1 MKVTSTL
8 STTCL
13 KALVGLFLMRD
24 MSLAGR
30 KNQMVRL
37 KGRLITYLLQL
48 LQAKPTKP
56 LTGDNKST
64 SFCTDVVKPPREDL
78 KINRSI
84 RADCEPPDIPLTGL
98 PSPPGQSTICLHQAS
113 TFLGQQPMN
122 ERTLLNQSYLANVS
136 RTVPDTGQNLDSAE
150 IDPSE
155 ANNLKKLLLPFIAFT
170 HSLLQSKQ
178 LMKTAFSLLGLL
190 FLITGS
196 ARAQAPATID
206 LSVSKKISKQNP
218 ALGDVISYTVI
229 VRNGA
234 GSATATNVV
243 VKDQLP
249 LGGVSYVAGSATTV
263 RGTGNYTSATGLW
276 SLSAVAPGDSAI
288 LTLQATVLERGVWFN
303 TAEVM
308 SADQTDADSQPNN
321 QSLGEDDYSTVC
333 FSVPIYWYA
342 GDEFTVT
349 VPSGYKNIA
358 WYRNNLNV
366 TTISADLAVINADS
380 SLTIKSPG
388 TYRFTTS
395 INDCPALNCCD
406 IEVIQGLF
414 GSLGNYVWNDTNK
427 DGLQNDGATGI
438 DGVKVYLYNST
449 GTTKLDSTI
458 TAGGGKY
465 LFDSLTDGQYK
476 VKFAV
481 QPNFTFSQQ
490 DVASTPT
497 DSLDSDAGSDGF
509 TRAYTI
515 DTSKPVSDIA
525 RNNPNVDAGL
535 ILSTAGLGDYVFA
548 DNNKNGIQDSGD
560 TPIPGTKVILYV
572 NGVASLTTTTDVT
585 GFYSFTGLT
594 AGSSTTYSVGFTTPS
609 GFTAT
614 LANQGGDDTKDSDAD
629 VVTGLTQSVTLA
641 AGEFN
646 TSLDAGFIPS
656 TAGLGDYVFADNN
669 KNGIQDSGDT
679 PIPGV
684 VVVLLDANN
693 NPLKS
698 TTTDASGIYSFTG
711 LTPSVPYSVSFVTPA
726 GYASTSANLGGD
738 STKDSDA
745 NSITGQTQSVTLA
758 AGEYNPTLD
767 AGFTPSCPTNFS
779 LIASSD
785 ANLCNGDSIKLT
797 ASSLPGAKICWFLTP
812 TDGTAFAIVD
822 NGELVT
828 VKPTITTTY
837 YVEATVNGCYSARK
851 PVIITVNTI
860 QTPIVLSTIKN
871 KCPEQTVNLAT
882 VSVDNSNP
890 ALTYEWYTSTTR
902 SQATRVT
909 NLTAVAAGK
918 YYLFARSS
926 EGCYSSPTVLT
937 VEIVNC
943 NCPNLAEVQ
952 VGPGLATC
960 SVDPVTLKAT
970 ISGSA
975 TSVTWTSNG
984 TGTFSAPNSLT
995 STYTPSAAD
1004 VTAGSVLI
1012 TATTNDPDGADVCS
1026 ASTSSLIL
1034 KVNKRPEA
1042 PVGVA
1047 CDDTLICQGS
1057 ATKLIG
1063 FAPGSRINW
1072 YDQDG
1077 KLIGSTQSGG
1087 KQTIQPAKPGINIYY
1102 AEAIGTENCSS
1113 ATRSSVTVTVGSCL
1127 ADLAVVKRVVT
1138 AGPYSL
1144 GQKITYSITASN
1156 NGPITGTDVKVT
1168 ELLPPTLAF
1177 VSATPAEEYTA
1188 ATGVWTIGTLTTG
1201 SNRNLLI
1208 EATIIGTGTGTI
1220 KNTAII
1226 GGPNNDPNHRGNDT
1240 SSVIIPIPV
1249 NPCSVEPPYIACA
1262 VSDICKGDIATLK
1275 ATGCT
1280 SGTVIWSDGQRGLS
1294 VSVKPEVTTT
1304 YTASCISGT
1313 SCTSGVSNLV
1323 TITVRDPQ
1331 PPTIVASAATVCPGA
1346 SVTLTASGCAG
1357 GTIEWSEGPQA
1368 GASIVVNPMTKTT
1381 YTATCIIGN
1390 CLSKPAAKTIDIA
1403 TDVPTPSIVS
1413 SATAVCPGS
1422 NVTLTINN
1430 CLGTPQW
1437 SSTTATTSSIIVT
1450 PTAGNKIFTVYCNT
1464 GSCASKSSQPTV
1476 IQLVAPTIPTIS
1488 ADVDS
1493 VCANAKVVLT
1503 AYGCTGTVVWSDK
1516 QVGSSISVYPSAS
1529 TSYFAQC
1536 KTAENCISDPSAS
1549 LPVTVVSPSVP
1560 IVKASSLSVCSG
1572 QVISL
1577 TATGCNGTVQWVGLD
1592 KVGPIIQVV
1601 PGESR
1606 DYYATCKV
1614 GNCTSDPSNKV
1625 RVTVSTSGLPAPTVT
1640 ASSLSVC
1647 SSAVVSLTATG
1658 CAGDIIWSDNQ
1669 RGAIIM
1675 VTATPTN
1682 KSFYA
1687 ICRPANSTLCASG
1700 QSNVINIDV
1709 TPTPRPTIVRCVC
1722 SADTICPGE
1731 TVKLNVKNCVGTP
1744 HWSTQE
1750 TTASIV
1756 VAPSATTSYTVYC
1769 QQGACPSEV
1778 SDTYTV
1784 TVIPVVAPTIVASA
1798 TAVEPGGTISLTAT
1812 GCIGEVIWSAMD
1824 ATGNNRGPVL
1834 VVQPDGTQTY
1844 YAQCKFHDCLSTPS
1858 NAIIINKGD
1867 CVAKAGTLVPVSPTI
1882 CVGTSTSVIVAATPN
1897 GGLVQ
1902 PAGYSVLYLLT
1913 QGAGLVV
1920 EQTSATPSFSLSAVG
1935 AEYTIH
1941 TLVYNA
1947 TVGDKNYLNLSAV
1960 KPGITT
1966 SADVLKLI
1974 TDQHVCADLD
1984 LIGAKVSVQV
1994 VAPPTLSAGS
2004 SPTVCAGSSVTLT
2017 AQGCAN
2023 GVVTWSDQ
2031 SIGAS
2036 IVKVLNSDLSITAIC
2051 TVDGCSSGVSQPLV
2065 LRLGTPAIP
2074 AIAVDKPIICTS
2086 ETVSLTA
2093 VGCSGGTYVWSDPAS
2108 TTGSVLTVTP
2118 TQTVQY
2124 RVKCVVGQCASEWS
2138 AFNTITVGA
2147 PAAPTVSVAGG
2158 STSTTAC
2165 FGSPV
2170 TLVAE
2175 GCPDNSYVTWSND
2188 QVGSSI
2194 TVSLATSVT
2203 YTARCCS
2210 STQCKSAPSN
2220 AVTITV
2226 LPKVAQP
2233 TVVDKTNS
2241 CPFNTVDL
2249 STAVSSTVSTS
2260 GGVFEYYTD
2269 ATLSAAS
2276 KVANP
2281 SVVGTGTYYVVE
2293 RTASGCVSLPVAVHV
2308 QITGCEAQLPCD
2320 ERNPATANAGKD
2332 ASICAAK
2339 TYQLAG
2345 VLGGSGKTAHWT
2357 TSGNGTFD
2365 NAFLLNAVYTASAE
2379 DILAGKV
2386 TLTLSVSTNNASCP
2400 VATDDM
2406 ILTIEGS
2413 KTIPT
2418 ISILGSTSLCYGDSV
2433 RLKAPDGA
2441 AGYLWNNKAT
2451 TQTIVVKASGVYN
2464 VQVLDPKGCSSVKSD
2479 NVKVNVADP
2488 VLPPLVSNL
2497 RNSCPAKI
2505 VDLTKALSAT
2515 IAGYTYGYRICECNT
2530 SNIVIRPDSVCE
2542 GTYWV
2547 VAKGPTG
2554 CLSAPAKIEVKVFN
2568 CAADTLTAD
2577 VVMAKTA
2584 DKSVVKRGELVTYT
2598 LTVSNQGK
2606 YTAHNV
2612 DVRDVLP
2619 KGLEL
2624 VSVLT
2629 PKSSVSYGVLTKRID
2644 SLPVGK
2650 SESIVFTARLLTKG
2664 EVVNTAE
2671 ITYLD
2676 NVDTDLTNNSSSVTV
2691 KDTSAAKTGVVGLAK
2706 AVVGTPTAVGDSLI
2720 NIRYGFVVTNFG
2732 DDTLKGVQVKDDL
2745 AHAFAPN
2752 QIEAATVSTTSS
2764 DFSLAYNP
2772 AFTGTGA
2779 NTNLFDSTSSYI
2791 APGRS
2796 QTFFLDVTVKRASG
2810 DSTKTFSNIAAIS
2823 VLSNGTKVEDVSVD
2837 GGDVDPDNDGD
2848 PTNNTGFSTFTLGAP
2863 QTSGPSIGVALA
2875 VVKIELQPDS
2885 SYNVT
2890 YKATVKNFGDV
2901 ALYGISLTDSLAK
2914 AFPAPTSFSV
2924 VGSPVVG
2931 AGSHLVANAA
2941 FNGNT
2946 EPNLL
2951 TNASYLNVSEQDT
2964 VLITVNVKTNGNKG
2978 PFYSTIT
2985 GEGHNADTTQ
2995 TVTDISNNGL
3005 DPKPAGATATG
3016 VRFDLPPA
3024 LLGVAK
3030 SVGKPALLQA
3040 GVYDVTYT
3048 IKLSNLGMVPLTNV
3062 QVVDNLSQTFGHGA
3076 LIVDDRIQVTADAG
3090 LTADSLYTG
3099 QGLITN
3105 MLVDSL
3111 STLPVGATRNL
3122 VFTVRVN
3129 AKNADSLTFYNTAY
3143 ATALSPD
3150 NVVIADTSTAGIN
3163 EDPDN
3168 DLDPRNNNEPT
3179 PVSLNGLSGA
3189 SYIGVAMA
3197 VADTLRQPDGSFNVT
3212 YQIVVQNFGSTILR
3226 SVSVSDSLS
3235 KVFNSQTGSRYSVV
3249 KAPITTSTGSTLKL
3263 NPNFDGNSESLIV
3276 IGDSTST
3283 LLPGQIDTILVVINV
3298 ATNGSTTTFLNSAF
3312 AQANSPTGVVT
3323 DVSTNGLIAD
3333 LNGNGNPTDDNERE
3347 ATPLNLPPT
3356 DQSVFIPEGFS
3367 PNGDGLNDLFVI
3379 RGLTGVTVSLEV
3391 YNRWGNMVY
3400 KNEDYHNDWNGKP
3413 NTGVMVGSD
3422 ADGLPD
3428 GTYYYVIRT
3437 SDGRRFVHYMM
3448 INR

>member
-1 MKVTSTL
+1 
-8 STTCL
+8 
-13 KALVGLFLMRD
+13 
-24 MSLAGR
+24 
-30 KNQMVRL
+30 
-37 KGRLITYLLQL
+37 
-48 LQAKPTKP
+48 
-56 LTGDNKST
+56 
-64 SFCTDVVKPPREDL
+64 
-78 KINRSI
+78 
-84 RADCEPPDIPLTGL
+84 
-98 PSPPGQSTICLHQAS
+98 
-113 TFLGQQPMN
+113 MN

-276 SLSAVAPGDSAI
+276 NLSAVAPGDSAV

-333 FSVPIYWYA
+333 FSVPIYWYV

-349 VPSGYKNIA
+349 VPSGYKNIT
-358 WYRNNLNV
+358 WYRNNVNV
-366 TTISADLAVINADS
+366 TTVSADLAVINADS

-395 INDCPALNCCD
+395 INGCPALNCCD

-438 DGVKVYLYNST
+438 DGVKVYLYNAT

-458 TAGGGKY
+458 TAGGGRY

-509 TRAYTI
+509 TRVYTI
-515 DTSKPVSDIA
+515 DTNKPVTDIA

-535 ILSTAGLGDYVFA
+535 ILSTASLGDYVFA
-548 DNNKNGIQDSGD
+548 DNNKNGIQDGGD
-560 TPIPGTKVILYV
+560 TPIPGVKVVLYV

-585 GFYSFTGLT
+585 GFYSFTGL
-594 AGSSTTYSVGFTTPS
+594 ASGSSTTYTVGFTTPS
-609 GFTAT
+609 GYTAT

-629 VVTGLTQSVTLA
+629 IVTGMTQSVTLA

-656 TAGLGDYVFADNN
+656 TASLGDYVFADNN
-669 KNGIQDSGDT
+669 KNGIQDGGDT

-711 LTPSVPYSVSFVTPA
+711 LTPGIPYSVSFVTPA
-726 GYASTSANLGGD
+726 GYASTSASQGGD
-738 STKDSDA
+738 DTKDSDA
-745 NSITGQTQSVTLA
+745 NSITGQTQSVILA

-779 LIASSD
+779 LIASND

-822 NGELVT
+822 NGQLVT

-860 QTPIVLSTIKN
+860 QAPIILSTIKN

-882 VSVDNSNP
+882 VPVDNNNP
-890 ALTYEWYTSTTR
+890 ALTYEWYTSTIR

-918 YYLFARSS
+918 YYLFSRSA

-937 VEIVNC
+937 VEVVNC

-960 SVDPVTLKAT
+960 SVDPVPLKAT

-995 STYTPSAAD
+995 STYTPSTTD
-1004 VTAGSVLI
+1004 ITAGSVLI
-1012 TATTNDPDGADVCS
+1012 TATTNDPDGAGDCS
-1026 ASTSSLIL
+1026 ASTSALIL

-1042 PVGVA
+1042 PTGVA
-1047 CDDTLICQGS
+1047 CDDTLICQGG

-1063 FAPGSRINW
+1063 FAPGSKINW

-1077 KLIGSTQSGG
+1077 KLIGSTLSGG
-1087 KQTIQPAKPGINIYY
+1087 KQTVQPAKSGVNIYY
-1102 AEAIGTENCSS
+1102 AEAISAENCTS
-1113 ATRSSVTVTVGSCL
+1113 ATRSSVTVTVGSCQ

-1138 AGPYSL
+1138 AGPYSV
-1144 GQKITYSITASN
+1144 GQKITYSITATN
-1156 NGPITGTDVKVT
+1156 NGPITGTAVKVT
-1168 ELLPPTLAF
+1168 DLLPSTLMF
-1177 VSATPAEEYTA
+1177 VSATPAEEYSA

-1208 EATIIGTGTGTI
+1208 EATIIGTGTGSI

-1226 GGPNNDPNHRGNDT
+1226 GGSNNDPGHPGNDT
-1240 SSVIIPIPV
+1240 SSVTIPM

-1262 VSDICKGDIATLK
+1262 VSEICKGDVATLK

-1294 VSVKPEVTTT
+1294 VSVKPEVTAT

-1331 PPTIVASAATVCPGA
+1331 PPTIVASATTVCPGT

-1357 GTIEWSEGPQA
+1357 GIVEWSEGPQT

-1381 YTATCIIGN
+1381 YTATCIIGT

-1437 SSTTATTSSIIVT
+1437 SSTTATTSSIVVT
-1450 PTAGNKIFTVYCNT
+1450 PTVGNKIFTVYCNT
-1464 GSCASKSSQPTV
+1464 GSCASKTSQPTV
-1476 IQLVAPTIPTIS
+1476 IQLVAPTIPAIS

-1536 KTAENCISDPSAS
+1536 KTGENCISDPSAS

-1625 RVTVSTSGLPAPTVT
+1625 RVTVSTSGLAAPIVT

-1658 CAGDIIWSDNQ
+1658 CTGDIIWSDNQ
-1669 RGAIIM
+1669 RGAVIT

-1700 QSNVINIDV
+1700 QSNVININV
-1709 TPTPRPTIVRCVC
+1709 TPTSKPTIVRCVC

-1756 VAPSATTSYTVYC
+1756 VAPSVTTSYTVYC
-1769 QQGACPSEV
+1769 QQGACPSEA
-1778 SDTYTV
+1778 SDAYTI
-1784 TVIPVVAPTIVASA
+1784 TVMPVGAPTIVASA

-1824 ATGNNRGPVL
+1824 ATGNNRGAVL
-1834 VVQPDGTQTY
+1834 VVQPDGAQTY

-1867 CVAKAGTLVPVSPTI
+1867 CVAKAGTLVPVSPTV

-1935 AEYTIH
+1935 AEYTIN

-1984 LIGAKVSVQV
+1984 LIGAKVSVRV

-2017 AQGCAN
+2017 AQGCTN

-2065 LRLGTPAIP
+2065 LKLGTPAIP
-2074 AIAVDKPIICTS
+2074 AIAVDKPVICTS

-2093 VGCSGGTYVWSDPAS
+2093 IGCAGGTYVWSDPAS

-2138 AFNTITVGA
+2138 AFNTITVGT

-2170 TLVAE
+2170 TLVAQ

-2188 QVGSSI
+2188 QVGQSI
-2194 TVSLATSVT
+2194 TVSLTTSAT
-2203 YTARCCS
+2203 YTASCNS
-2210 STQCKSAPSN
+2210 SAQCKSAASN
-2220 AVTITV
+2220 AVVVTV
-2226 LPKVAQP
+2226 LPKVASP
-2233 TVVDKTNS
+2233 VVVDKLNS

-2281 SVVGTGTYYVVE
+2281 SVVGTGTYYIVE
-2293 RTASGCVSLPVAVHV
+2293 RTVSGCVSLPVAVHV

-2332 ASICAAK
+2332 AGICAAK

-2365 NAFLLNAVYTASAE
+2365 NAFLLNAVYRASAE

-2451 TQTIVVKASGVYN
+2451 TQTIVVQASGVYN
-2464 VQVLDPKGCSSVKSD
+2464 VQVLDPKGCSSVKSN
-2479 NVKVNVADP
+2479 NVTVNVADP

-2505 VDLTKALSAT
+2505 VDLTKALSST
-2515 IAGYTYGYRICECNT
+2515 IAGYSYGYRICECNT
-2530 SNIVIRPDSVCE
+2530 ANIVIRPDSVCE

-2664 EVVNTAE
+2664 EVVNTAQ

-2691 KDTSAAKTGVVGLAK
+2691 KDTSAAKTGIVGLAK

-2752 QIEAATVSTTSS
+2752 QIEAATVSTTSA

-2823 VLSNGTKVEDVSVD
+2823 ALSNGTKVEDVSVD

-2848 PTNNTGFSTFTLGAP
+2848 PTNNAGFSTFTLGAP

-2951 TNASYLNVSEQDT
+2951 TDASYLNVSEQDT

-2985 GEGHNADTTQ
+2985 GEGHTADTTQ

-3016 VRFDLPPA
+3016 VRFDLPTA

-3030 SVGKPALLQA
+3030 SVGKPALLQT
-3040 GVYDVTYT
+3040 GIYDVTYT

-3076 LIVDDRIQVTADAG
+3076 LIVDDRIQVTADSG

-3197 VADTLRQPDGSFNVT
+3197 VADTTRQPDGSYNVT
-3212 YQIVVQNFGSTILR
+3212 YQIVVQNFGTTILR

-3263 NPNFDGNSESLIV
+3263 NPNFDGNAESLIV

-3367 PNGDGLNDLFVI
+3367 PNGDGINDLFVI
-3379 RGLTGVTVSLEV
+3379 RGLAGVTVSLEV

-3413 NTGVMVGSD
+3413 NTGVTVGSD

-3437 SDGRRFVHYMM
+3437 SDGRRFVRYMM